1 MAGET
6 VQKYIYAEGCSE
18 KEMLVLAADTC
29 RQLNWITSSVSPGQL
44 DAFTHSPS
52 LSWACRIE
60 ISIQKDKLTITCS
73 GVSPAGFT
81 WGREK
86 KYLDQFVSTYAKQK
100 RQATFGSLENR
111 YSEIVKTAL
120 IQQESGHPNA
130 DNLLES
136 FSPDE
141 KSKVRPESTPGKVHS
156 PGFLTIFFLHYRVT
170 PWILIILLAVP
181 TLMWAEGLRFYPFS
195 TELMEMGA
203 SNRLMTMNNE
213 CWRLFSSLFIPSDPW
228 QWGLNLLAIVFAG
241 MILEPSIGLVRMLLV
256 MITAGTSTA
265 VMGLVLYSDRV
276 FSGITPFALGLWGAV
291 LVLRFATDAVAT
303 RSLKLGLP
311 SMLITI
317 VFQVRFMEFISA
329 SPSMMLTGFGAG
341 VISML
346 LILPSVKSNEDFTL
360 QIATPPLVLVFYA
373 MLLWMIWFSIPK
385 DLIRYREIHNEIAIN
400 QKLAEAAYQKAL
412 GTEGRQKLILMKGE
426 VIRNWNK
433 NIRLVNESRKLNLP
447 DSLLEKNNYLLQLY
461 ILKSNRTRLEI
472 NQTEKGVENFEQK
485 IERFDERIKK
495 VEQELVPTGEPEV

>member
-6 VQKYIYAEGCSE
+6 VQKYIYSEGCSE

-29 RQLNWITSSVSPGQL
+29 RQSGWITSSVSPGQL
-44 DAFTHSPS
+44 EMFTHSPS

-60 ISIQKDKLTITCS
+60 INIQKDKLTITCS
-73 GVSPAGFT
+73 GLYPSGFT

-86 KYLDQFVSTYAKQK
+86 KYLDQFVSTYAKLK

-111 YSEIVKTAL
+111 YSEIVKTAV
-120 IQQESGHPNA
+120 IPNETGHLNA
-130 DNLLES
+130 DDLLAS

-141 KSKVRPESTPGKVHS
+141 KATVRPLSAQPKVPS
-156 PGFLTIFFLHYRVT
+156 PGLLTVFFLHYRIS

-181 TLMWAEGLRFYPFS
+181 TLIWAEGLRFYPFS

-213 CWRLFSSLFIPSDPW
+213 WWRLFTSLFIPSDPW
-228 QWGLNLLAIVFAG
+228 QWALNLIAIVFAC
-241 MILEPSIGLVRMLLV
+241 MILEPAIGLVRLLLV
-256 MITAGTSTA
+256 MITAGTSTSL
-265 VMGLVLYSDRV
+265 MGLVLYSDRV

-291 LVLRFATDAVAT
+291 FVLRFATDAITT

-311 SMLITI
+311 ALLVAI
-317 VFQVRFMEFISA
+317 VIQIRFMDFISA
-329 SPSMMLTGFGAG
+329 SPSMMVTGFVAGA
-341 VISML
+341 VTML
-346 LILPSVKSNEDFTL
+346 LMLPSVKSNDDFTL
-360 QIATPPLVLVFYA
+360 QMATPPLVLVFYA
-373 MLLWMIWFSIPK
+373 VLMWMIWFSIPK
-385 DLIRYREIHNEIAIN
+385 DLIRFREIQNEIAAN
-400 QKLAEAAYQKAL
+400 HKLAEDAYQKTL
-412 GTEGRQKLILMKGE
+412 QEEGMQKMILMKGE

-447 DSLLEKNNYLLQLY
+447 DSLFEKNSYLLQLY

-472 NQTEKGVENFEQK
+472 NHFEKGVENFEQK
-485 IERFDERIKK
+485 IEKFDENIKK
-495 VEQELVPTGEPEV
+495 VEQELHPTDSSPV